1 MTKSELIA
9 RLSRQQNALPYAEVD
24 NAVDLLLAYLSAAL
38 AGRQRIEIRGFGSF
52 VLQFRPPCLGR
63 NPRTGTA
70 VPLAGRYLLH
80 FKPGK
85 ALRERVNT
93 RGESRPAP

>member
-1 MTKSELIA
+1 MTKSALIA
-9 RLSRQQNALPYAEVD
+9 RLAHQQHALPYAEVD
-24 NAVDLLLAYLSAAL
+24 SAVDLLLAYLSAAL

-52 VLQFRPPCLGR
+52 VLHFQPPRLGR
-63 NPRTGTA
+63 NPRAGTA
-70 VPLAGRYLLH
+70 VPLAERYLPH

-93 RGESRPAP
+93 RRESGQAP